1 VSLLAHRGGLGPW
14 RENTLEAFRGALR
27 LGADGV
33 ELDVRR
39 AADGELVVH
48 HDASIP
54 GLGPLNRF
62 SRPELPDWVPSLGR
76 ALEACAGASVNVEI
90 KNSPLDPDHDP
101 SEAIAG
107 EVLQALTASL
117 SRGAPTSPSRLV
129 VSSFSP
135 STIAAFASAVARSAG
150 AAADSA
156 GVSSTGAGAAS
167 GRGSSA
173 TARGARAVRGT
184 GGALAGAGR
193 ADTGSTPIEVAF
205 GLLVSPA
212 FDALDA
218 VEHAAALGC
227 SSLHPFHLQATS
239 ELVERAHGEGLAV
252 VTWTVNDPEAMA
264 AVLGAGVDAVISD
277 DVPGALKAMG
287 RSPGLVR
294 ESGRRGQSRP

>member
-1 VSLLAHRGGLGPW
+1 
-14 RENTLEAFRGALR
+14 LR

-39 AADGELVVH
+39 TADGELVVH
-48 HDASIP
+48 HDAAIP
-54 GLGPLNRF
+54 ELGPLNRF
-62 SRPELPDWVPSLGR
+62 PRSELPDWVPSLGR
-76 ALEACAGASVNVEI
+76 ALEVCAGASVNVEI

-107 EVLQALTASL
+107 EVLQVLASSLTSL
-117 SRGAPTSPSRLV
+117 SQGARKSPSHVV

-135 STIAAFASAVARSAG
+135 STVAAFASALAASAG
-150 AAADSA
+150 AASPRASSA
-156 GVSSTGAGAAS
+156 GAGAAPEGDS
-167 GRGSSA
+167 SWNARSTRG
-173 TARGARAVRGT
+173 VQGT
-184 GGALAGAGR
+184 GGALSGDEPAG
-193 ADTGSTPIEVAF
+193 TVSTPTEIAF

-218 VEHAAALGC
+218 VEPAAALGC
-227 SSLHPFHLQATS
+227 SSFHPYHLQATPK
-239 ELVERAHGEGLAV
+239 LVERAHDLGLAV

-287 RSPGLVR
+287 RSAGLVR
-294 ESGRRGQSRP
+294 ERGPRGQSRP